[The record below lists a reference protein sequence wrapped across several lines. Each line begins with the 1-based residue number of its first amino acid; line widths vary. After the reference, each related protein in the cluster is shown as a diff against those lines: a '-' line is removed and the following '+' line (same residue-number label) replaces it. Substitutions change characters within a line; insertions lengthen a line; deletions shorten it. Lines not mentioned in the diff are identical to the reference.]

1 MDFDPSINISAVLTL
16 LTFLIGGIYVWNN
29 VRSQVIHN
37 SAKLTEINLSV
48 SALGARLSL
57 LGTELSKH
65 ELHVAETYV
74 SKQGNKE
81 STDQIMAAIHA
92 VKMSIDGTNSRID
105 QANQRMDRLYEPKT
119 TRVSSRS

>member
-48 SALGARLSL
+48 S
-57 LGTELSKH
+57 
-65 ELHVAETYV
+65 HVAETYV